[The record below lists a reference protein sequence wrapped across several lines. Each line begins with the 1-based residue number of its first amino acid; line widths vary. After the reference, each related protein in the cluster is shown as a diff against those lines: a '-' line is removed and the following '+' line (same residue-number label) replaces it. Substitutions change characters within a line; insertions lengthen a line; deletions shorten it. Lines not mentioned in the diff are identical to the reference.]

1 MAFKMKGSPM
11 QRNYGVGG
19 PMNKKGDKE
28 LSKFEKAFA
37 AARKAGK
44 KTFEFEGKSYNT
56 AEKGEGIMFHEGGTT
71 YVQDSSGDQYQYRSG
86 GRKERQVQG
95 EDGIWRYE

>member
-19 PMNKKGDKE
+19 PMNKNGDKE

-37 AARKAGK
+37 GARKAGK

-56 AEKGEGIMFHEGGTT
+56 AEKGEGIMFNKGGTT
-71 YVQDSSGDQYQYRSG
+71 YIQDSKGEQRQYKFGSN
-86 GRKERQVQG
+86 QG
-95 EDGIWRYE
+95 KHY